1 MGRRMQE
8 WARKKQMRG
17 AIAARERGDSTYV
30 HGLVL
35 ADEKVRDAHIGFVEA
50 EGWKLV
56 SMQAN
61 PDNPRQRWTL
71 TFARAEAVRAAAAPS
86 DPSA

>member
-8 WARKKQMRG
+8 WARKNRMK
-17 AIAARERGDSTYV
+17 AAVAARERGDSTYV

-35 ADEKVRDAHIGFVEA
+35 ADEKVRDAHIGFIEA

-61 PDNPRQRWTL
+61 PDNPRERWTL
-71 TFARAEAVRAAAAPS
+71 VFGRAEAVEGVPEPTETS
-86 DPSA
+86 G

>member
-1 MGRRMQE
+1 MGRRLQE
-8 WARKKQMRG
+8 WARKKRMQP
-17 AIAARERGDSTYV
+17 AIAARERGDATYV

-35 ADEKVRDAHIGFVEA
+35 ADEKVRDAHIDSIEA

-61 PDNPRQRWTL
+61 PDNPRERWTL
-71 TFARAEAVRAAAAPS
+71 TFARAEAGDSV
-86 DPSA
+86 